1 MPDINFNFLPEQQ
14 EKFNLIY
21 DETKKL
27 HPHLTKDDIMRERTK
42 VLIAYTVIN
51 GDKPLIEKEQND
63 NSTFTEI

>member
-1 MPDINFNFLPEQQ
+1 
-14 EKFNLIY
+14 
-21 DETKKL
+21 
-27 HPHLTKDDIMRERTK
+27 MRERTK

>member
-21 DETKKL
+21 DETKKIY
-27 HPHLTKDDIMRERTK
+27 PHLIKDDIMRERTK

-63 NSTFTEI
+63 NTIFTEI